1 MVLSEVKN
9 ALEKVDEVTFV
20 LPNGKRVPQHFHV
33 TEVGHIEK
41 HFIDCGGTERKDAV
55 INFQLW
61 TAQDYDHRLS
71 AKKLNSIIDLSKSRL
86 NLDDLDVE
94 VEYQGDTIGKYGL
107 AFDGKVFWLTA
118 KQTDCLAKDN
128 CGIPQEQLKQDTNEA
143 NACAPGSGCC

>member
-1 MVLSEVKN
+1 MVLSEVKE
-9 ALEKVDEVTFV
+9 ALEKVDEVKFV
-20 LPNGKRVPQHFHV
+20 LPNGKRVPEHFHV

-41 HFIDCGGTERKDAV
+41 HFIDCGGTERKEAV

-86 NLDDLDVE
+86 NLEDLDVE

-107 AFDGKVFWLTA
+107 AFDGKVFWLTT

-128 CGIPQEQLKQDTNEA
+128 CGIPESQVNASADS
-143 NACAPGSGCC
+143 ACAPGSGCC